1 MTQAELLRLVEAAL
15 LPSPPARLGE
25 ELLAWLLG
33 HTGAKAGIL
42 LNETRKIAEIR
53 PESADIADEAWS
65 DFPFVFGPRKW
76 MLRLLKAQLVE
87 QDTLGVLR
95 IILRALSLQGELK
108 RARFDKR
115 FHLWELEVIRS
126 IGSNINHLEDP
137 GIFSTELLSHLISL
151 LGLRSAQIYLQSD
164 KEPAG
169 SFGTIHLRPEE
180 VKVARTQVIFREELI
195 ALPLVGNQENLGVL
209 VAAEKEARTGI
220 EAFAEED
227 QRLLE
232 LFAVQISVAL
242 EYAAFARKSLERDR
256 MKRELEV
263 AGTIQRH
270 ILPQEPPEIPGFNI
284 VANSTPS
291 LQVGGDTYDIIPTE
305 DGVVLAITDVSGKG
319 VGAGLIASGIHAG
332 IRLLIEEELYL
343 EDLSARL
350 NRYLCGATENNRF
363 ATFAMVRISR
373 KGELHAV
380 NAGHCPILLR
390 SADGRVRQI
399 ASSGLPLGIM
409 ETGDYRSEFDRLEA
423 GDMVFLY
430 TDGFTEAEDGDEQEF
445 GVPGVIETIASS
457 PGDLEHTTQRLF
469 RRIEEYTCGR
479 PLADDATLV
488 AVEYLGRDS
497 GSTQE

>member
-1 MTQAELLRLVEAAL
+1 MTQNKILRLIEAAL
-15 LPSPPARLGE
+15 LSSPPAGSGE
-25 ELLAWLLG
+25 ELLKWLLDQ
-33 HTGAKAGIL
+33 TGAKAGIL
-42 LNETRKIAEIR
+42 FSEMNRIAEVGH
-53 PESADIADEAWS
+53 ESTDAGDEAWS
-65 DFPFVFGPRKW
+65 DFPFVFGSHQW
-76 MLRLLKAQLVE
+76 SLRLFKARLVE
-87 QDTLGVLR
+87 QDTLQTLR
-95 IILRALSLQGELK
+95 IILRALSLQRELK

-126 IGSNINHLEDP
+126 IGSNINHLEDS

-164 KEPAG
+164 DEPAG

-180 VKVARTQVIFREELI
+180 VKTARAQAIFREKLI
-195 ALPLVGNQENLGVL
+195 ALPLTGNQEDLGVL

-256 MKRELEV
+256 MERELEV
-263 AGTIQRH
+263 AATIQRH
-270 ILPQEPPEIPGFNI
+270 ILPQKPPEIPGFEI
-284 VANSTPS
+284 VARSTPS
-291 LQVGGDTYDIIPTE
+291 LQVGGDTYDIIPAE

-332 IRLLIEEELYL
+332 IRLLIEEDLYL

-350 NRYLCGATENNRF
+350 NRYLCGATDSNRF
-363 ATFAMVRISR
+363 ATFAMVRITR
-373 KGELHAV
+373 DGQLHAV

-390 SADGRVRQI
+390 SADGRVKQI
-399 ASSGLPLGIM
+399 GSSGLPLGIL
-409 ETGDYRSEFDRLEA
+409 ESGNYHSVYDHLEA

-430 TDGFTEAEDGDEQEF
+430 TDGLTEAENENEQEF

-457 PGDLEHTTQRLF
+457 PGDLEHTTRRLF
-469 RRIEEYTCGR
+469 RRITEYTCGR

-488 AVEYLGRDS
+488 AVEYLGPDP
-497 GSTQE
+497 G